1 MLIKH
6 YAGWKIYDNGPYA
19 PVTGR
24 FSAERFGVTMC
35 ANTQELLIRMIETRI
50 KDERRYSTN

>member
-1 MLIKH
+1 MLIRY
-6 YAGWKIYDNGPYA
+6 YAGWKIYDNGPHA

-35 ANTQELLIRMIETRI
+35 ANTQELLIRMIDLKNKE
-50 KDERRYSTN
+50 